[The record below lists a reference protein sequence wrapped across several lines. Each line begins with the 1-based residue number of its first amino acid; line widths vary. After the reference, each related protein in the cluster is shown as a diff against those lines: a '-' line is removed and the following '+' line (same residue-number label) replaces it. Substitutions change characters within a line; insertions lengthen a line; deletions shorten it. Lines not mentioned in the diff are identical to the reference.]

1 MRRTIII
8 PAALLVA
15 ALSLAGCSAGFSPAE
30 SQSSDGG
37 TVNNGYEAAPEA
49 GGESIVD
56 RAVIVT
62 GDLTLTVDAPADAA
76 REAVRIAEASG
87 GRVDARNEYAPAD
100 GDKGR
105 ASLTLRLPSDSL
117 TETLDKLKKLGEV
130 ETLEMSSDDVTT
142 EVEDL
147 DARTSALAA
156 SISRLHALL
165 RTAKDTGDL
174 IELETAITERQSEL
188 ESMQSQQRYLA
199 DQVSLST
206 ISVSF
211 ISTAD
216 APVDKPETFL
226 SGLEAGWLAFI
237 AFGSGVLVILGLLL
251 PWIVFF
257 GIIAAAVVFILR
269 RRKRTVAPD
278 DYPAPP
284 APAPAD

>member
-8 PAALLVA
+8 PAALLAA
-15 ALSLAGCSAGFSPAE
+15 ALSLAGCSAGYAPAE

-37 TVNNGYEAAPEA
+37 SVSNGYVSAPEQA
-49 GGESIVD
+49 GDAIAD
-56 RAVIVT
+56 REVIIM

-76 REAVRIAEASG
+76 REAVRIAETSG
-87 GRVDARNEYAPAD
+87 GRVDARNEYAPVD
-100 GDKGR
+100 GNKGS
-105 ASLTLRLPSDSL
+105 ASLTLRLPSDNL

-130 ETLEMSSDDVTT
+130 ETLEMSSADVTT

-156 SISRLHALL
+156 SITRLHALL
-165 RTAKDTGDL
+165 RTANDTGDL

-211 ISTAD
+211 ISEAD
-216 APVDKPETFL
+216 APVDTPETFL
-226 SGLEAGWLAFI
+226 SGLEAGWLAFV
-237 AFGSGVLVILGLLL
+237 AFVSTVLVVVGVLL
-251 PWIVFF
+251 PWLLFLALIGAVVVFF
-257 GIIAAAVVFILR
+257 VR
-269 RRKRTVAPD
+269 RRKRSVAPH
-278 DYPAPP
+278 DYPPP
-284 APAPAD
+284 VAPAD

>member
-1 MRRTIII
+1 MRRTTIIS
-8 PAALLVA
+8 AALLVA
-15 ALSLAGCSAGFSPAE
+15 ALSLSGCSAMSSPAE
-30 SQSSDGG
+30 SSSSGG
-37 TVNNGYEAAPEA
+37 DSLDSGYQPVAEGDSGALA
-49 GGESIVD
+49 D
-56 RAVIVT
+56 REVIVT
-62 GDLTLTVDAPADAA
+62 GDLTLTVDAPADSA
-76 REAVRIAEASG
+76 REAVRIAEAAG
-87 GRVDARNEYAPAD
+87 GRVDSRNEYAPVD

-105 ASLTLRLPSDSL
+105 ASLTLRLPSKTL
-117 TETLDKLKKLGEV
+117 TATLDKLKALGEV

-211 ISTAD
+211 ISEAD
-216 APVDKPETFL
+216 APVDAPVTFL
-226 SGLEAGWLAFI
+226 SGLETGWLAFI
-237 AFGSGVLVILGLLL
+237 AFGSGVLVILGVLL

-257 GIIAAAVVFILR
+257 GIIGAVVVFVLR
-269 RRKRTVAPD
+269 RRKRSVAPVD
-278 DYPAPP
+278 
-284 APAPAD
+284 